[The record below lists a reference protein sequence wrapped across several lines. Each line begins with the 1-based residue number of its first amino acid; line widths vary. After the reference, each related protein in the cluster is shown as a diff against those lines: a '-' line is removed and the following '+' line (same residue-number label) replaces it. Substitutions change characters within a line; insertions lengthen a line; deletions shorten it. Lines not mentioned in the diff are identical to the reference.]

1 MEDQKQK
8 KKINK
13 RKKISSHL
21 KENIIIISDKEK
33 TVDSGEETNKQKI
46 TDNLD
51 IIDITNK
58 ICDINVF
65 INSKK
70 RTEISS
76 ACISNIDII
85 DDKDK
90 SPISDEPFFK
100 FKNSKNEFIN
110 SDYYQNNIKKKEK
123 RKQYNEN
130 YKVKIILITFTFFK
144 FFLKPPNP
152 QPNCVFS
159 AVPRIFLKLKKHS
172 CRTFF

>member
-1 MEDQKQK
+1 MEDQKHK

-13 RKKISSHL
+13 RKKISSNL

-58 ICDINVF
+58 ICSDINVF

-70 RTEISS
+70 QRTEISS
-76 ACISNIDII
+76 ACISNIDIV

-90 SPISDEPFFK
+90 SPTSDEPLRK
-100 FKNSKNEFIN
+100 FTNNKNEFIN

-130 YKVKIILITFTFFK
+130 YK
-144 FFLKPPNP
+144 
-152 QPNCVFS
+152 
-159 AVPRIFLKLKKHS
+159 KKENNM
-172 CRTFF
+172 TKTIKKN